1 MSEQESLLAHLLKVK
16 YRQCSDKKE
25 HDDKMA
31 EAAAHDKQV
40 ENFMTAEIRMGRIEK
55 RKLQSVND
63 AADRIDDAAGQQPG
77 KLCDRQCV
85 KQLGEGKDACPSH
98 GDIQDGRNPFRT
110 EYPECFDQDSGNG
123 KCPYDCQKDES
134 GSAAKY
140 QQTDRSVTSGNEYAD
155 HHVVDFFKDCI
166 YFSGFIECM
175 VSCACGV
182 Q

>member
-1 MSEQESLLAHLLKVK
+1 M
-16 YRQCSDKKE
+16 
-25 HDDKMA
+25 
-31 EAAAHDKQV
+31 
-40 ENFMTAEIRMGRIEK
+40 
-55 RKLQSVND
+55 
-63 AADRIDDAAGQQPG
+63 
-77 KLCDRQCV
+77 
-85 KQLGEGKDACPSH
+85 
-98 GDIQDGRNPFRT
+98 
-110 EYPECFDQDSGNG
+110 
-123 KCPYDCQKDES
+123 PYDCQKDES